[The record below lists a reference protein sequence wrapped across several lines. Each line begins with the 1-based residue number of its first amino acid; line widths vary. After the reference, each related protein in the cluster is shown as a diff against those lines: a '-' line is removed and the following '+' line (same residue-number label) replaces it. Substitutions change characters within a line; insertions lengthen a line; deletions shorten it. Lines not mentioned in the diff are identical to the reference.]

1 MKFGTLAI
9 VGRPNVGKSTLL
21 NALVKQKVAIV
32 SDKPQTTRT
41 RVLGVGHFETA
52 QLALIDTPGVHKPK
66 HRLNTQMVK
75 TALGTL
81 QEADVVYLLV
91 DATKSKGAG
100 DHFVIDQ
107 LDSAS
112 RTAPYQGIFLLL
124 NKVDQIKKSKL
135 LPLIDQYRQIR
146 QWTEI
151 VPISAKTG
159 DNLERLVELT
169 LACLPE
175 EANPLYDSDF
185 LTDQSMRQMAAEIIR
200 EKVLNHTHEELPY
213 AVAVHVDE
221 FQEESSQ
228 ASIAATVWVERSSQK
243 GIIIGK
249 GGQRLKTIGTQARL
263 DMENVFG
270 MKVFLQLWVKVQE
283 GWRDNDRLLIDLG
296 YSQSSE

>member
-41 RVLGVGHFETA
+41 RVLGVGHFPTA
-52 QLALIDTPGVHKPK
+52 QLALIDTPGVHKPR

-91 DATKSKGAG
+91 DATKAKGAG

-107 LDSAS
+107 LDSVS
-112 RTAPYQGIFLLL
+112 RPTPYQGIFLLL
-124 NKVDQIKKSKL
+124 NKVDQIRKSKL
-135 LPLIDQYRQIR
+135 LPLIDQYRHLR
-146 QWTEI
+146 DWTEI

-159 DNLERLVELT
+159 DNLDRLIELT
-169 LACLPE
+169 LSCLPD
-175 EANPLYDSDF
+175 EANSFYDSDF

-200 EKVLNHTHEELPY
+200 EKVLNQTHQELPY
-213 AVAVHVDE
+213 AVAVHIDE

-228 ASIAATVWVERSSQK
+228 AAIAATVWVERSSQK
-243 GIIIGK
+243 GIIIGR
-249 GGQRLKTIGTQARL
+249 GGQRLKTIGTQARI
-263 DMENVFG
+263 DMEKAFG